1 MPTDTICR
9 TIHQYNSAPISEE
22 DMRKLTE
29 IANDYSNV
37 KNYVYQRYGGI
48 KSLPKLYPG
57 YTIQNEMTESGLRA
71 QLGLPS
77 VYFYLA
83 VFDALGD
90 IKDQWTQTK
99 RRVSKR
105 IYENENFT
113 PEEKHYLR
121 FVLKQSKC
129 FESILLSGNLI
140 LEGNWEKVYKEICA
154 GIETGRLDR
163 YLRRQVRKNLRK
175 LHTDTA
181 MGFSVSERAYRYDD
195 HGIYISI
202 KEKRKRL
209 FIPLTDCNR
218 YKKQL
223 HVNLRPDEG
232 NIVIHVPIERKV
244 RYNGGGENEV
254 GLAFG
259 LMNMFVTNFGNVYGE
274 RYNEYQSALTDYVRN
289 GTASY
294 RKNKKDNP
302 GRKKYYAGK
311 RRLEAALHTY
321 INSEINR
328 LLDTEKPKRIY
339 IPKLPQASK
348 SGVNKKINSSISMW
362 QKGYIRKRL
371 REKCEERSIKLV
383 EVFGKDISN
392 ECSCCGNIGVKEKEM
407 FTCKVCQSQML
418 ERVNTARNVIKRGM
432 AARAI

>member
-1 MPTDTICR
+1 MPPDTICR
-9 TIHQYNSAPISEE
+9 TVHQYNKTPISED
-22 DMRKLTE
+22 DMSKLVE
-29 IANDYSNV
+29 IAKDYSKV

-48 KSLPKLYPG
+48 KSLHKLYPG

-105 IYENENFT
+105 INENGNFT

-129 FESILLSGNLI
+129 FESILLDEKVN
-140 LEGNWEKVYKEICA
+140 LEGNWEKVHKEICA
-154 GIETGRLDR
+154 GMEIGKLDR

-175 LHTDTA
+175 LHTDA
-181 MGFSVSERAYRYDD
+181 DKGFSISERAYRYGD

-202 KEKRKRL
+202 KEKRKRI
-209 FIPLTDCNR
+209 FIPLTDSNR

-223 HVNLRPDEG
+223 YINLLPDVG
-232 NIVIHVPIERKV
+232 NIVINIPIERKV
-244 RYNGGGENEV
+244 CHNDGFENEV

-259 LMNMFVTNFGNVYGE
+259 LMNMFVTDCGHVYGE
-274 RYNEYQSALTDYVRN
+274 KYNEYQLSLTDYVRN
-289 GTASY
+289 GAASY
-294 RKNKKDNP
+294 RKNKNNNP

-311 RRLEAALHTY
+311 NRLEAALHTY

-328 LLDTEKPKRIY
+328 LLDTEKPKIIY
-339 IPKLPQASK
+339 VPKLPQTSK
-348 SGVNKKINSSISMW
+348 AGINKTINSSVSMW

-371 REKCEERSIKLV
+371 RQKCEERSIELV

-392 ECSCCGNIGVKEKEM
+392 ECSSCGSIGVKEKEV
-407 FTCKVCQSQML
+407 FTCKVCQSRMP
-418 ERVNTARNVIKRGM
+418 ERVNTARNVIGRGM
-432 AARAI
+432 AARII